1 MKILVIGC
9 GLSGSVVSRELA
21 NNGHNIEV
29 IDIRDHVGGNIYD
42 YVNDKGIRIHKYGP
56 HIFHTNNKKVIDY
69 VKIYSQWIE
78 YKHKVKC
85 QLDDGRLLTIP
96 INKETSE
103 IVGKQNLI
111 DIFYRPY
118 SEKMWGC
125 KLEEIDKSVINR
137 VKIRDDSNE
146 FYFPEDKFQGLPRDG
161 YTKFIMNILDH
172 KNINIKLNRKY
183 TDDLLNKYDHIFS
196 SMSIDQFYKYKYG
209 KLDYRSIKFHHLDF
223 PCVKLFP
230 VSNINFTNTG
240 PFTRLTEWKNFPNHG
255 NSKVW
260 TSITYEEP
268 LDFKD
273 NHFER
278 YYPVKDIKGINK
290 ILFDKYNKIRNKKVT
305 FIGRLGTYSYLD
317 MDQCI
322 SSSLHI
328 SKYFIKKSL

>member
-118 SEKMWGC
+118 
-125 KLEEIDKSVINR
+125 
-137 VKIRDDSNE
+137 
-146 FYFPEDKFQGLPRDG
+146 
-161 YTKFIMNILDH
+161 
-172 KNINIKLNRKY
+172 KN
-183 TDDLLNKYDHIFS
+183 S
-196 SMSIDQFYKYKYG
+196 
-209 KLDYRSIKFHHLDF
+209 SIKYFNYL
-223 PCVKLFP
+223 VTYI
-230 VSNINFTNTG
+230 INLVFRKTNT
-240 PFTRLTEWKNFPNHG
+240 TWEVN
-255 NSKVW
+255 
-260 TSITYEEP
+260 
-268 LDFKD
+268 
-273 NHFER
+273 
-278 YYPVKDIKGINK
+278 
-290 ILFDKYNKIRNKKVT
+290 
-305 FIGRLGTYSYLD
+305 
-317 MDQCI
+317 
-322 SSSLHI
+322 SSL
-328 SKYFIKKSL
+328 